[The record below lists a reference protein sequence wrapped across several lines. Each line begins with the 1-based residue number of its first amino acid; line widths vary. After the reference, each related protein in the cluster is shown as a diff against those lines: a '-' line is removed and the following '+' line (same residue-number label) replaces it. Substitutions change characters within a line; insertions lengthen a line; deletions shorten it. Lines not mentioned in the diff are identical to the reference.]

1 MTVQTPFSGI
11 QALIIDDMAAQQST
25 LRGHLSLLGIAKADV
40 ATNPEDTSPAAHPT
54 RIGTTMQT
62 EARSANGQRRGT
74 AFMTSMRRSGL
85 VAGAGAERSAMCT
98 ACGTSSR

>member
-1 MTVQTPFSGI
+1 
-11 QALIIDDMAAQQST
+11 MAPRYIAR
-25 LRGHLSLLGIAKADV
+25 LRYGRPLPYSEVKPPMV
-40 ATNPEDTSPAAHPT
+40 ATSPADTSPAAHPT
-54 RIGTTMQT
+54 RIGTIMQN